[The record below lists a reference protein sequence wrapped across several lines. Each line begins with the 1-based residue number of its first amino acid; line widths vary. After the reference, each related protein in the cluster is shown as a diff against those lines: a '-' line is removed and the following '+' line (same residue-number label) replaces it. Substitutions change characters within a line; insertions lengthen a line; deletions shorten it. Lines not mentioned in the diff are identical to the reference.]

1 MQQNKRKYKDNKA
14 KRRSQKYI
22 ERLISQDNTKL
33 KQKQQEE
40 WKEKVRERNLK
51 IIFGIIE

>member
-14 KRRSQKYI
+14 KGRELKCV
-22 ERLISQDNTKL
+22 EKLISQDKTKL

-40 WKEKVRERNLK
+40 
-51 IIFGIIE
+51 

>member
-14 KRRSQKYI
+14 KRRSQKYV
-22 ERLISQDNTKL
+22 ERVISQDNSRL
-33 KQKQQEE
+33 KQKQQEA

-51 IIFGIIE
+51 ITFGIIE

>member
-14 KRRSQKYI
+14 KRRSQKYV
-22 ERLISQDNTKL
+22 ERLISQDNTRL
-33 KQKQQEE
+33 KQKQQEA

-51 IIFGIIE
+51 ITFGIIE

>member
-22 ERLISQDNTKL
+22 ERLISQDNARL

-51 IIFGIIE
+51 ITFGIIE

>member
-22 ERLISQDNTKL
+22 ERLISQDNTRL

-51 IIFGIIE
+51 ITFGIIE